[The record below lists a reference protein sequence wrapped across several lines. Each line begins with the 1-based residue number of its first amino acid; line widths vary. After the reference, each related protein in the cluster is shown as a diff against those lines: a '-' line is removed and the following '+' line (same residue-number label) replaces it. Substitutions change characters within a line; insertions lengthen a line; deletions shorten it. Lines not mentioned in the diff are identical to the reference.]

1 MSKYF
6 NKFSATILLVI
17 FIILFSLTVYS
28 LISSNEIV
36 RDAELI
42 QYLIIADFTFLLIL
56 LIYLSI
62 FLINYIK
69 TRKREVIGLR
79 LFNKFFLFFGLFSII
94 PSGIILLAS
103 AIFFNIEMSTWLGPA
118 FKSTVNNSY
127 QLAQKY
133 IDQTEKNLITDSKFI
148 RNYVMA
154 ERLIDRD
161 IIQRFDI
168 ISVYNFTNDQKYIEH
183 FTEDKIELTEKNLSL
198 VSEITDDDITIF
210 YRNDQLFSK
219 INLSR
224 NNYLVLLKSID
235 LELLNY
241 YQNIV
246 ESYNA
251 INSIDQNKKNI
262 QITFF
267 TIYLILSTSLILIFI
282 IIGTNFSFKL
292 ARPIRDL
299 NSSINDLK
307 KGNINNLRITKI
319 EEKDDISQLTNS
331 FYSMSNTIINQRLNL
346 EKTNITINDQ
356 LNFINNIIENSPYGI
371 FVLNNN
377 ELIFQNT
384 ASEILAQDNLRS
396 FDSLK
401 ILINKNFDSNNS
413 KEDKIF
419 EKNIKIFIKN
429 VEKTFFIK
437 SVHIADN
444 SLFDQLIIFNDYTDL
459 ISAEKNNAIAEL
471 ARKISHEIKNPL
483 TPMLLSTEFLETQIE
498 EEELKNSVLSIKRQ
512 IFLIQN
518 LVNEFSNFARLPKS
532 NIKKIHFS
540 EILSIY
546 IDEYKRNYPKIS
558 FNQSIQNEVYI
569 NFDQSYIDI
578 ILNNLFKNSI
588 EALNNSSNPLIEI
601 SLNKNENHILFSFF
615 DNGPGYDGNVENLIK
630 PYFSTKNSSGLGL
643 PLIDKIIRDNN
654 GYLKIKTNN
663 YSGFKVEIKLNV

>member
-42 QYLIIADFTFLLIL
+42 QYLIITDFTFLLIL
-56 LIYLSI
+56 LIYISI
-62 FLINYIK
+62 FLINYFK
-69 TRKREVIGLR
+69 SRKREVVGLR

-148 RNYVMA
+148 RNYVLA

-168 ISVYNFTNDQKYIEH
+168 ISVYNFINKQKYIEH

-210 YRNDQLFSK
+210 YQNNQLFSK

-307 KGNINNLRITKI
+307 KGNFNNLRISKI

-356 LNFINNIIENSPYGI
+356 LNFINNIIENSPYGV
-371 FVLNNN
+371 FVLNKND
-377 ELIFQNT
+377 LIFQNT
-384 ASEILAQDNLRS
+384 ASEILSQDNLSS
-396 FDSLK
+396 FENLK
-401 ILINKNFDSNNS
+401 KLINKNLDNNIS
-413 KEDKIF
+413 TEDKIF
-419 EKNIKIFIKN
+419 ERNIKIFINKI
-429 VEKTFFIK
+429 EKTFFIK
-437 SVHIADN
+437 SVHIANN

-483 TPMLLSTEFLETQIE
+483 TPMLLSTEFLETQIDD
-498 EEELKNSVLSIKRQ
+498 EELKNSILSIKRQ

-518 LVNEFSNFARLPKS
+518 LVNEFSNFARLPKAI
-532 NIKKIHFS
+532 NKKINFS
-540 EILSIY
+540 EILLIY
-546 IDEYKRNYPKIS
+546 IDEYKRNYPNIS
-558 FNQSIQNEVYI
+558 FNQSIQNEIYI
-569 NFDQSYIDI
+569 KFDQSYVDI

-588 EALNNSSNPLIEI
+588 EALEGSSNPIIEI
-601 SLNKNENHILFSFF
+601 SLNNYENHILFSFF
-615 DNGPGYDGNVENLIK
+615 DNGPGYEGDVENLIK

-654 GYLKIKTNN
+654 GNLKIKTNN

>member
-1 MSKYF
+1 M
-6 NKFSATILLVI
+6 
-17 FIILFSLTVYS
+17 
-28 LISSNEIV
+28 
-36 RDAELI
+36 
-42 QYLIIADFTFLLIL
+42 

-69 TRKREVIGLR
+69 SKKREVVGLR

-148 RNYVMA
+148 RNYVLA

-168 ISVYNFTNDQKYIEH
+168 ISVYNVSNDQKFIEH
-183 FTEDKIELTEKNLSL
+183 FTEDKIELTEDNISL
-198 VSEITDDDITIF
+198 VSKNTYEDITIF
-210 YRNDQLFSK
+210 YQNNQLFSK
-219 INLSR
+219 INLSN

-241 YQNIV
+241 YQNII

-267 TIYLILSTSLILIFI
+267 TIYIILSTSLILIFI

-299 NSSINDLK
+299 NSSIIALK
-307 KGNINNLRITKI
+307 KGNFNNTTVPKIN
-319 EEKDDISQLTNS
+319 EKDDISQLTNS
-331 FYSMSNTIINQRLNL
+331 FYSMSSTIINQKLNL

-356 LNFINNIIENSPYGI
+356 LKFINNIIENSPYGI
-371 FVLNNN
+371 FVLNDNK
-377 ELIFQNT
+377 LIFQNT
-384 ASEILAQDNLRS
+384 ASEILSQDNLTS
-396 FDSLK
+396 FESLK
-401 ILINKNFDSNNS
+401 KLLNKNFKKIELDINKN
-413 KEDKIF
+413 F
-419 EKNIKIFIKN
+419 EKNIKISIN
-429 VEKTFFIK
+429 QIEKTFFIK
-437 SVHIADN
+437 SVYISNN

-483 TPMLLSTEFLETQIE
+483 TPMLLSTEFLETQISD
-498 EEELKNSVLSIKRQ
+498 EELKNSVLSIKRQ

-518 LVNEFSNFARLPKS
+518 LVNEFSNFARLPKA
-532 NIKKIHFS
+532 NNKKINLS
-540 EILSIY
+540 EIFLIY
-546 IDEYKRNYPKIS
+546 IDEYKRNYPKII
-558 FNQSIQNEVYI
+558 FNQSIQSDIFIIY
-569 NFDQSYIDI
+569 DQSYIDI

-588 EALNNSSNPLIEI
+588 EALEKASNPTIEI
-601 SLNKNENHILFSFF
+601 NLSYQEKHVLLTFF
-615 DNGPGYDGNVENLIK
+615 DNGPGYEGDIENLIK

-643 PLIDKIIRDNN
+643 PLINKIISDNN
-654 GYLKIKTNN
+654 GSLKINTNN

>member
-1 MSKYF
+1 M
-6 NKFSATILLVI
+6 
-17 FIILFSLTVYS
+17 
-28 LISSNEIV
+28 
-36 RDAELI
+36 
-42 QYLIIADFTFLLIL
+42 
-56 LIYLSI
+56 IYLSI
-62 FLINYIK
+62 LLINYIK
-69 TRKREVIGLR
+69 SRKREVVGLR

-94 PSGIILLAS
+94 PSGIILLVS

-168 ISVYNFTNDQKYIEH
+168 ISVYNFVNNQKYIEH

-210 YRNDQLFSK
+210 YQNNQLFSK

-307 KGNINNLRITKI
+307 KGNFNNLRISKI

-356 LNFINNIIENSPYGI
+356 LNFINNIIENSPNGV
-371 FVLNNN
+371 FVLNKND
-377 ELIFQNT
+377 LIFQNT
-384 ASEILAQDNLRS
+384 ASEILSQDNLSS
-396 FDSLK
+396 FENLK
-401 ILINKNFDSNNS
+401 KLINKNFDNNIS
-413 KEDKIF
+413 IEDKIF
-419 EKNIKIFIKN
+419 EKNIKIFINKI
-429 VEKTFFIK
+429 EKTFFIK
-437 SVHIADN
+437 SVHIANN

-483 TPMLLSTEFLETQIE
+483 TPMLLSTEFLETQIDD
-498 EEELKNSVLSIKRQ
+498 EELKNSILSIKRQ

-518 LVNEFSNFARLPKS
+518 LVNEFSNFARLPKAI
-532 NIKKIHFS
+532 NKKINFS
-540 EILSIY
+540 EILLIY
-546 IDEYKRNYPKIS
+546 IDEYKRNYPNIS

-569 NFDQSYIDI
+569 KFDQSYIDI

-588 EALNNSSNPLIEI
+588 EALEGSSNPIIEI
-601 SLNKNENHILFSFF
+601 SLNNYENHILFSFF
-615 DNGPGYDGNVENLIK
+615 DNGPGYEGDVENLIK

-654 GYLKIKTNN
+654 GNLKIKTNN

>member
-1 MSKYF
+1 MTKYF
-6 NKFSATILLVI
+6 NKFSATILLTI

-42 QYLIIADFTFLLIL
+42 QYLVIADFAFLLIL
-56 LIYLSI
+56 LIYLI
-62 FLINYIK
+62 LFLINYFK
-69 TRKREVIGLR
+69 SKRREIVGLR

-94 PSGIILLAS
+94 PSGIILLTS

-148 RNYVMA
+148 RNYVLA
-154 ERLIDRD
+154 ERLIDRN

-168 ISVYNFTNDQKYIEH
+168 MSVYNFSNDQKNIEH
-183 FTEDKIELTEKNLSL
+183 FTEDKVELSKENLRLSL
-198 VSEITDDDITIF
+198 ENTENDITIF
-210 YRNDQLFSK
+210 YENNQLFSK
-219 INLSR
+219 INLSE
-224 NNYLVLLKSID
+224 NNFLILLKSID

-267 TIYLILSTSLILIFI
+267 TIYIILSTSLILIFI
-282 IIGTNFSFKL
+282 IIGGNFSFKL
-292 ARPIRDL
+292 AKPIREL
-299 NSSINDLK
+299 NISIIALK
-307 KGNINNLRITKI
+307 KGNFKNLKI
-319 EEKDDISQLTNS
+319 SKTDDKDDISQLTNS
-331 FYSMSNTIINQRLNL
+331 FYSMSNTIINQRLSL

-377 ELIFQNT
+377 NLIFQNSASGILSQNNLT
-384 ASEILAQDNLRS
+384 AFESFKKIMGLSEINS
-396 FDSLK
+396 SLNG
-401 ILINKNFDSNNS
+401 NKN
-413 KEDKIF
+413 F
-419 EKNIKIFIKN
+419 EKNINFIVNKT
-429 VEKTFFIK
+429 EKSFFVK
-437 SVHIADN
+437 SLYIPNN
-444 SLFDQLIIFNDYTDL
+444 SLFDQLIIFNDYTNL
-459 ISAEKNNAIAEL
+459 IAAEKNNAIADL

-483 TPMLLSTEFLETQIE
+483 TPMLLSTEYLESEIDN
-498 EEELKNSVLSIKRQ
+498 EELKNSIQSIKRQ

-518 LVNEFSNFARLPKS
+518 LVNEFSNFARLPKAI
-532 NIKKIHFS
+532 NKKINLS

-546 IDEYKRNYPKIS
+546 IEEYKRNYPKIT
-558 FNQSIQNEVYI
+558 FNQKINKDIYI
-569 NFDQSYIDI
+569 FFDQSYIDI
-578 ILNNLFKNSI
+578 ILNNLFKNAI
-588 EALNNSSNPLIEI
+588 EALEKTSVPSIEI
-601 SLNKNENHILFSFF
+601 SLIKSDNYIVFTFF
-615 DNGPGYDGNVENLIK
+615 DNGPGYDEEVNNLLK

-643 PLIDKIIRDNN
+643 SLISKIIKENN
-654 GYLKIKTNN
+654 GILDIKTNK

>member
-1 MSKYF
+1 M
-6 NKFSATILLVI
+6 
-17 FIILFSLTVYS
+17 
-28 LISSNEIV
+28 
-36 RDAELI
+36 
-42 QYLIIADFTFLLIL
+42 
-56 LIYLSI
+56 
-62 FLINYIK
+62 INYVK
-69 TRKREVIGLR
+69 SRKREVVGLR

-148 RNYVMA
+148 RNYVLA

-168 ISVYNFTNDQKYIEH
+168 ISVYNFVNDQKYIEH
-183 FTEDKIELTEKNLSL
+183 FTDVKIELTEKNLSL
-198 VSEITDDDITIF
+198 VTENTDDDITIF
-210 YRNDQLFSK
+210 YQNDQLFSK
-219 INLSR
+219 INLSK

-267 TIYLILSTSLILIFI
+267 TIYIILSTSLILIFI
-282 IIGTNFSFKL
+282 IIGSNFSFKL
-292 ARPIRDL
+292 ARPIREL
-299 NSSINDLK
+299 NSSINNLK
-307 KGNINNLRITKI
+307 KGNFNILKISKI

-356 LNFINNIIENSPYGI
+356 LNFINNIIENSPYGV

-377 ELIFQNT
+377 ELIFQNS
-384 ASEILAQDNLRS
+384 ASEILSQDNMSS
-396 FDSLK
+396 FENLK
-401 ILINKNFDSNNS
+401 KLINKNFDNNNS

-419 EKNIKIFIKN
+419 EKNIKILIKN
-429 VEKTFFIK
+429 IEKTFFIK
-437 SVHIADN
+437 SVHIANN

-498 EEELKNSVLSIKRQ
+498 DEELKNSILSIKRQ

-518 LVNEFSNFARLPKS
+518 LVNEFSNFARLPKAI
-532 NIKKIHFS
+532 NKKINFS
-540 EILSIY
+540 EILLIY
-546 IDEYKRNYPKIS
+546 IDEYKRNYPNIS
-558 FNQSIQNEVYI
+558 FNQSIQNDVYI

-588 EALNNSSNPLIEI
+588 EALGNSSNPMIEI
-601 SLNKNENHILFSFF
+601 SLNNYENHILFSFF

-654 GYLKIKTNN
+654 GNLKIKTNN

>member
-1 MSKYF
+1 M
-6 NKFSATILLVI
+6 
-17 FIILFSLTVYS
+17 
-28 LISSNEIV
+28 
-36 RDAELI
+36 
-42 QYLIIADFTFLLIL
+42 
-56 LIYLSI
+56 
-62 FLINYIK
+62 INYIK
-69 TRKREVIGLR
+69 SRKREVVGLR

-148 RNYVMA
+148 RNYVLA

-168 ISVYNFTNDQKYIEH
+168 ISVYNFVNDQKYIEH
-183 FTEDKIELTEKNLSL
+183 FTDDKIELTEKNLSL
-198 VSEITDDDITIF
+198 VSKITEDDITIF
-210 YRNDQLFSK
+210 YQNNQLFSK

-307 KGNINNLRITKI
+307 KGNFNNLRISKI

-384 ASEILAQDNLRS
+384 ASEILSQDNLSS
-396 FDSLK
+396 FENLK
-401 ILINKNFDSNNS
+401 KLINKSFDNNNS
-413 KEDKIF
+413 IENKIF
-419 EKNIKIFIKN
+419 EKNIKILIKN
-429 VEKTFFIK
+429 IEKTFFIK
-437 SVHIADN
+437 SVHIANN

-483 TPMLLSTEFLETQIE
+483 TPMLLSTEFLETQIDD
-498 EEELKNSVLSIKRQ
+498 EELKNSILSIKRQ

-518 LVNEFSNFARLPKS
+518 LVNEFSNFARLPKAI
-532 NIKKIHFS
+532 NKKINFS
-540 EILSIY
+540 EILLIY
-546 IDEYKRNYPKIS
+546 IDEYKRNYPNIS

-588 EALNNSSNPLIEI
+588 EALGSSSNPIIEI
-601 SLNKNENHILFSFF
+601 SLNNNENHILFSFF

-654 GYLKIKTNN
+654 GNLKIKTNN

>member
-6 NKFSATILLVI
+6 NKFSAFVLLVI

-28 LISSNEIV
+28 LIASNEIV

-42 QYLIIADFTFLLIL
+42 QYLIIADFIFLLIL

-62 FLINYIK
+62 LFINYIK
-69 TRKREVIGLR
+69 SRKREVVGLR

-148 RNYVMA
+148 RNYVIA

-168 ISVYNFTNDQKYIEH
+168 ISVYNFSKDQKFIEH
-183 FTEDKIELTEKNLSL
+183 FTKDKIELTEENLSL
-198 VSEITDDDITIF
+198 VQEITENDITIF
-210 YRNDQLFSK
+210 FQNNQLFSK

-241 YQNIV
+241 YQNII

-267 TIYLILSTSLILIFI
+267 TIYIILSTSLIIIFI

-299 NSSINDLK
+299 NSSINELK
-307 KGNINNLRITKI
+307 KGNFSKLKI
-319 EEKDDISQLTNS
+319 SKIDEKDDISQLTNS
-331 FYSMSNTIINQRLNL
+331 FYSMSNTIINQKLNL
-346 EKTNITINDQ
+346 EKTNLTINDQ

-371 FVLNNN
+371 FVLNDNK
-377 ELIFQNT
+377 LIFQNT
-384 ASEILAQDNLRS
+384 AS
-396 FDSLK
+396 K
-401 ILINKNFDSNNS
+401 ILSQNNLSPFENLKMLVNQNPNNNNFELGKN
-413 KEDKIF
+413 F
-419 EKNIKIFIKN
+419 EKNIRILIN
-429 VEKTFFIK
+429 QIEKTFFIK
-437 SVHIADN
+437 SINISNN

-483 TPMLLSTEFLETQIE
+483 TPMLLSTEFLETQIDD
-498 EEELKNSVLSIKRQ
+498 EELKNSILSIKRQ

-518 LVNEFSNFARLPKS
+518 LVNEFSNFARLPKA
-532 NIKKIHFS
+532 NNKKINLS
-540 EILSIY
+540 EILLIY
-546 IDEYKRNYPKIS
+546 IDEYKRNYPKIT
-558 FNQSIQNEVYI
+558 FNQVVQNDINI

-588 EALNNSSNPLIEI
+588 EALNKSSNPIIEI
-601 SLNKNENHILFSFF
+601 SLVKHVDHILISFF
-615 DNGPGYDGNVENLIK
+615 DNGPGYDGNVDNLIK

-654 GYLKIKTNN
+654 GSLKIKTNN

>member
-6 NKFSATILLVI
+6 NKFSASILISI

-28 LISSNEIV
+28 LISSDEIV

-42 QYLIIADFTFLLIL
+42 QYLVIADFTFLLIL
-56 LIYLSI
+56 LIYLII
-62 FLINYIK
+62 FLINYFK
-69 TRKREVIGLR
+69 SKKREIIGLR

-94 PSGIILLAS
+94 PSGIILLTS

-148 RNYVMA
+148 RNYVLA

-168 ISVYNFTNDQKYIEH
+168 MSVYSMSNDQKYIEH
-183 FTEDKIELTEKNLSL
+183 FTEDKVELSEENLSL
-198 VSEITDDDITIF
+198 VLKNTENDITI
-210 YRNDQLFSK
+210 YYQNNQLFSK
-219 INLSR
+219 INLSE
-224 NNYLVLLKSID
+224 NNFLVLLKSID

-267 TIYLILSTSLILIFI
+267 TIYIILSTSLILIFI
-282 IIGTNFSFKL
+282 IIGGNFSFKL
-292 ARPIRDL
+292 AKPIREL
-299 NSSINDLK
+299 NTSIIALK
-307 KGNINNLRITKI
+307 KGNFKNLKI
-319 EEKDDISQLTNS
+319 SKSDDKDDISQLTNS
-331 FYSMSNTIINQRLNL
+331 FYSMSNTIINQKLSL

-377 ELIFQNT
+377 NLIFQNSASSILSQNNLT
-384 ASEILAQDNLRS
+384 AFESFKKIMGLSEIKSGLND
-396 FDSLK
+396 
-401 ILINKNFDSNNS
+401 NKN
-413 KEDKIF
+413 F
-419 EKNIKIFIKN
+419 EKNINFIVNKT
-429 VEKTFFIK
+429 EKSFFVK
-437 SVHIADN
+437 SLYIPNN
-444 SLFDQLIIFNDYTDL
+444 SLFDQLIIFNDYTNL
-459 ISAEKNNAIAEL
+459 IAAEKNNAIADL

-483 TPMLLSTEFLETQIE
+483 TPMLLSTEYLESEIDN
-498 EEELKNSVLSIKRQ
+498 EELKNSIQSIKRQ

-518 LVNEFSNFARLPKS
+518 LVNEFSNFARLPKAI
-532 NIKKIHFS
+532 NKKINLS

-546 IDEYKRNYPKIS
+546 IEEYKRNYPKIT
-558 FNQSIQNEVYI
+558 FNQNINKDIYI
-569 NFDQSYIDI
+569 FFDQSYIDI
-578 ILNNLFKNSI
+578 ILNNLFKNAI
-588 EALNNSSNPLIEI
+588 EALEKTSVPSIDI
-601 SLNKNENHILFSFF
+601 SLIKSDNYIVFTFF
-615 DNGPGYDGNVENLIK
+615 DNGPGYDEDVNNLLK

-643 PLIDKIIRDNN
+643 SLISKIIKENN
-654 GYLKIKTNN
+654 GILDIKTNK

>member
-6 NKFSATILLVI
+6 NKFSATILLII

-28 LISSNEIV
+28 LISSNEVV
-36 RDAELI
+36 RDAEVI
-42 QYLIIADFTFLLIL
+42 QYLIIADFTFFLIL

-69 TRKREVIGLR
+69 TRKRDIVGLR

-168 ISVYNFTNDQKYIEH
+168 ISVYNFVNNQKYIEH
-183 FTEDKIELTEKNLSL
+183 FTEDKIELTEKNLGL

-210 YRNDQLFSK
+210 YQNNQLFSK
-219 INLSR
+219 INLSS

-299 NSSINDLK
+299 NSSINALK
-307 KGNINNLRITKI
+307 KGNFNNIRITKI

-331 FYSMSNTIINQRLNL
+331 FYNMSNTIINQRLNL

-384 ASEILAQDNLRS
+384 ASEILSQGNLSS
-396 FDSLK
+396 FESLK
-401 ILINKNFDSNNS
+401 TLINKNFDSNNS
-413 KEDKIF
+413 EDDKNF

-429 VEKTFFIK
+429 LEKTFFVK
-437 SVHIADN
+437 SVHIAQN

-483 TPMLLSTEFLETQIE
+483 TPMLLSTEYLESQIDE
-498 EEELKNSVLSIKRQ
+498 EDLKNSILSIKRQ

-518 LVNEFSNFARLPKS
+518 LVNEFSNFARLPKA
-532 NIKKIHFS
+532 NNKKIHLS

-558 FNQSIQNEVYI
+558 FTQSIQSEVYI

-588 EALNNSSNPLIEI
+588 EALGNSSNPLIEI
-601 SLNKNENHILFSFF
+601 SLNKNENNIIFSFF

-654 GYLKIKTNN
+654 GNLKIKTNN

>member
-1 MSKYF
+1 M
-6 NKFSATILLVI
+6 
-17 FIILFSLTVYS
+17 
-28 LISSNEIV
+28 
-36 RDAELI
+36 
-42 QYLIIADFTFLLIL
+42 
-56 LIYLSI
+56 
-62 FLINYIK
+62 INYIK
-69 TRKREVIGLR
+69 TKKREVIGLR

-210 YRNDQLFSK
+210 YQNDQLFSK

-384 ASEILAQDNLRS
+384 ASEILAQDNLSS

-401 ILINKNFDSNNS
+401 ILINKNLDSNNS

-615 DNGPGYDGNVENLIK
+615 DNGPGYEGDVKNLIK

-643 PLIDKIIRDNN
+643 PLIDKIISDNN
-654 GYLKIKTNN
+654 GSLKIKTNN

>member
-1 MSKYF
+1 M
-6 NKFSATILLVI
+6 
-17 FIILFSLTVYS
+17 
-28 LISSNEIV
+28 
-36 RDAELI
+36 
-42 QYLIIADFTFLLIL
+42 
-56 LIYLSI
+56 
-62 FLINYIK
+62 INYVK
-69 TRKREVIGLR
+69 SRKREVIGLR

-148 RNYVMA
+148 RNYVIA

-168 ISVYNFTNDQKYIEH
+168 ISVYNFVNDQKYIEY
-183 FTEDKIELTEKNLSL
+183 FTDDKIELTEKNLSL
-198 VSEITDDDITIF
+198 VSEITEDDITIF
-210 YRNDQLFSK
+210 YQNNQLFSK

-307 KGNINNLRITKI
+307 KGNFNNLRISKI

-346 EKTNITINDQ
+346 EKTNVTINDQ

-384 ASEILAQDNLRS
+384 ASEILSQDNLSS
-396 FDSLK
+396 FENLK
-401 ILINKNFDSNNS
+401 KLINKSFENNNS
-413 KEDKIF
+413 IENKIF

-429 VEKTFFIK
+429 IEKTFFIK
-437 SVHIADN
+437 SVHIANN

-483 TPMLLSTEFLETQIE
+483 TPMLLSTEFLETQIDD
-498 EEELKNSVLSIKRQ
+498 EELKNSILSIKRQ

-518 LVNEFSNFARLPKS
+518 LVNEFSNFARLPKAI
-532 NIKKIHFS
+532 NKKINFS
-540 EILSIY
+540 EILLIY
-546 IDEYKRNYPKIS
+546 IDEYKRNYPNIS

-588 EALNNSSNPLIEI
+588 EALGSSSNPIIEI
-601 SLNKNENHILFSFF
+601 SLNNNENHILFSFF

-654 GYLKIKTNN
+654 GNLKIKTNS

>member
-6 NKFSATILLVI
+6 NKFSATILLTI

-42 QYLIIADFTFLLIL
+42 QYLIIADFIFLLIL

-62 FLINYIK
+62 FIIKYIK
-69 TRKREVIGLR
+69 IRKREVIGLR

-148 RNYVMA
+148 RNYVIA
-154 ERLIDRD
+154 ERLIDRN

-168 ISVYNFTNDQKYIEH
+168 ISVYNFVNDQKYIEH
-183 FTEDKIELTEKNLSL
+183 FTDDKIELTEKNLSL
-198 VSEITDDDITIF
+198 VSEITEDDITIF
-210 YRNDQLFSK
+210 YQNDQLFSK

-267 TIYLILSTSLILIFI
+267 TIYIILSTSLIIIFI

-299 NSSINDLK
+299 NLSINELK
-307 KGNINNLRITKI
+307 KGNFNNLKI
-319 EEKDDISQLTNS
+319 SKIDDRDDISQLNNS
-331 FYSMSNTIINQRLNL
+331 FFNMSSTIINQRLNL

-377 ELIFQNT
+377 KLIFQNT
-384 ASEILAQDNLRS
+384 ASKVLSQDNLS
-396 FDSLK
+396 PFENLK
-401 ILINKNFDSNNS
+401 KLIKKNTNKDNFEIEKN
-413 KEDKIF
+413 F
-419 EKNIKIFIKN
+419 EKNIRIFIN
-429 VEKTFFIK
+429 QIEKTFFIK
-437 SVHIADN
+437 SINIFNN

-483 TPMLLSTEFLETQIE
+483 TPMLLSTEFLETQIDD
-498 EEELKNSVLSIKRQ
+498 EELKNSILSIKRQ

-518 LVNEFSNFARLPKS
+518 LVNEFSNFARLPKA
-532 NIKKIHFS
+532 NNNKINLS
-540 EILSIY
+540 EILLIY
-546 IDEYKRNYPKIS
+546 LDEYKRNYPKIT
-558 FNQSIQNEVYI
+558 FNQSVQNDVNI
-569 NFDQSYIDI
+569 IFDQSYIDI

-588 EALNNSSNPLIEI
+588 EALEKSSNPIIEI
-601 SLNKNENHILFSFF
+601 TLVKNDYNIILSFF
-615 DNGPGYDGNVENLIK
+615 DNGPGYDGNIDNLIK
-630 PYFSTKNSSGLGL
+630 PYYSTKNSSGLGL
-643 PLIDKIIRDNN
+643 PLINKIIRDNN
-654 GYLKIKTNN
+654 GTMKIKTNN
-663 YSGFKVEIKLNV
+663 YSGFKVDIKLNV

>member
-6 NKFSATILLVI
+6 NKFSASILISI

-42 QYLIIADFTFLLIL
+42 QYLFIADFTFLLIL
-56 LIYLSI
+56 LIYLII
-62 FLINYIK
+62 FLINYFK
-69 TRKREVIGLR
+69 SKKREIIGLR

-127 QLAQKY
+127 QLAKKY

-148 RNYVMA
+148 RNYVLA

-168 ISVYNFTNDQKYIEH
+168 MSVYNVLNDQKYIEYI
-183 FTEDKIELTEKNLSL
+183 TEDKVELTKENLSL
-198 VSEITDDDITIF
+198 VLKKTENDITIYF
-210 YRNDQLFSK
+210 QNNQLFSK
-219 INLSR
+219 INISE
-224 NNYLVLLKSID
+224 NNFLVLLKSID

-251 INSIDQNKKNI
+251 INSIDKNKKNI

-267 TIYLILSTSLILIFI
+267 TIYIILSTSLILIFI
-282 IIGTNFSFKL
+282 IIGGNFSFKL
-292 ARPIRDL
+292 AKPIREL
-299 NSSINDLK
+299 NTSIIALK
-307 KGNINNLRITKI
+307 KGNFKNLKI
-319 EEKDDISQLTNS
+319 SKSDDRDDISQLTNS
-331 FYSMSNTIINQRLNL
+331 FYSMSNTIINQKINL

-371 FVLNNN
+371 FVLNKNN
-377 ELIFQNT
+377 LVFQNSASGILSQNNLT
-384 ASEILAQDNLRS
+384 AFESFKKLIGFNEIKSDLN
-396 FDSLK
+396 
-401 ILINKNFDSNNS
+401 IKN
-413 KEDKIF
+413 F
-419 EKNIKIFIKN
+419 EKNINFIVNK
-429 VEKTFFIK
+429 VEKSFFVK
-437 SVHIADN
+437 SLFIPNN
-444 SLFDQLIIFNDYTDL
+444 SLFDQLIIFNDYTNL
-459 ISAEKNNAIAEL
+459 IAAEKNNAIADL

-483 TPMLLSTEFLETQIE
+483 TPMLLSTEFLESEIDN
-498 EEELKNSVLSIKRQ
+498 EELKNSIQSIKRQ

-518 LVNEFSNFARLPKS
+518 LVNEFSNFARLPKAI
-532 NIKKIHFS
+532 NKKLNLS

-546 IDEYKRNYPKIS
+546 VEEYKRNYPKIKFS
-558 FNQSIQNEVYI
+558 QNINKEIYI
-569 NFDQSYIDI
+569 NFDQSYVDI

-588 EALNNSSNPLIEI
+588 EALENTPNPSIEI
-601 SLNKNENHILFSFF
+601 NISKFDNYILFTFF
-615 DNGPGYDGNVENLIK
+615 DNGPGYDEDVNNLLK

-643 PLIDKIIRDNN
+643 SLINKIIKENK
-654 GYLKIKTNN
+654 GSLEIKTNK

>member
-1 MSKYF
+1 
-6 NKFSATILLVI
+6 LVI

-62 FLINYIK
+62 FLINYVK
-69 TRKREVIGLR
+69 SRKREVIGLR

-133 IDQTEKNLITDSKFI
+133 IDQTERNLITDSKFI
-148 RNYVMA
+148 RNYVLA

-168 ISVYNFTNDQKYIEH
+168 ISVYNFVNNQKFIEH
-183 FTEDKIELTEKNLSL
+183 FTEDEIKLTEKNLSL
-198 VSEITDDDITIF
+198 VSEVTNDDITIF
-210 YRNDQLFSK
+210 YQNNQLFSK

-307 KGNINNLRITKI
+307 KGNFNNIRISKI

-346 EKTNITINDQ
+346 EKTNVTINDQ

-384 ASEILAQDNLRS
+384 ASEILSQDNLSS
-396 FDSLK
+396 FENLK
-401 ILINKNFDSNNS
+401 KLINKSFDNNNFIEN
-413 KEDKIF
+413 KIF
-419 EKNIKIFIKN
+419 EKNIKILIKN
-429 VEKTFFIK
+429 IEKTFFIK
-437 SVHIADN
+437 SVHIANN

-483 TPMLLSTEFLETQIE
+483 TPMLLSTEFLETQIDD
-498 EEELKNSVLSIKRQ
+498 EELKNSILSIKRQ

-518 LVNEFSNFARLPKS
+518 LVNEFSNFARLPKA
-532 NIKKIHFS
+532 NNKKINFS
-540 EILSIY
+540 EILLIY
-546 IDEYKRNYPKIS
+546 IDEYKRNYPNIS

-588 EALNNSSNPLIEI
+588 EALGNSSNPIIEI
-601 SLNKNENHILFSFF
+601 SLNNNKNHILFSFF

-643 PLIDKIIRDNN
+643 SLIDKIIRDNN
-654 GYLKIKTNN
+654 GNLKIKTNN

>member
-1 MSKYF
+1 M
-6 NKFSATILLVI
+6 
-17 FIILFSLTVYS
+17 
-28 LISSNEIV
+28 
-36 RDAELI
+36 
-42 QYLIIADFTFLLIL
+42 
-56 LIYLSI
+56 
-62 FLINYIK
+62 INYIK

-210 YRNDQLFSK
+210 YRNNQLFSK

-384 ASEILAQDNLRS
+384 ASDILAQDNLRS
-396 FDSLK
+396 FDSFK

-498 EEELKNSVLSIKRQ
+498 EEELKNSILSIKRQ

-540 EILSIY
+540 EILLIY

>member
-1 MSKYF
+1 MTKYF
-6 NKFSATILLVI
+6 NKFSATILLTI

-42 QYLIIADFTFLLIL
+42 QYLVITDFVFLLIL
-56 LIYLSI
+56 LIYLI
-62 FLINYIK
+62 LFLVNYFK
-69 TRKREVIGLR
+69 SKRREIVGLR

-94 PSGIILLAS
+94 PSGIILLTS

-148 RNYVMA
+148 RNYVLA
-154 ERLIDRD
+154 ERLIDRN

-168 ISVYNFTNDQKYIEH
+168 MSVYNFSNDQKNIEH
-183 FTEDKIELTEKNLSL
+183 FTEDKVELSKENLSL
-198 VSEITDDDITIF
+198 SLENTENDITIF
-210 YRNDQLFSK
+210 YENNQLFSK
-219 INLSR
+219 INLSE
-224 NNYLVLLKSID
+224 NNFLILLKSID

-267 TIYLILSTSLILIFI
+267 TIYIILSTSLILIFI
-282 IIGTNFSFKL
+282 IIGGNFSFKL
-292 ARPIRDL
+292 AKPIREL
-299 NSSINDLK
+299 NISIIALK
-307 KGNINNLRITKI
+307 KGNFKNLKI
-319 EEKDDISQLTNS
+319 SKTDDKDDISQLTNS
-331 FYSMSNTIINQRLNL
+331 FYSMSNTIINQRLSL

-377 ELIFQNT
+377 NLIFQNSASDIISQNNLT
-384 ASEILAQDNLRS
+384 AFESFKKIMGLSEINS
-396 FDSLK
+396 SLNG
-401 ILINKNFDSNNS
+401 NKN
-413 KEDKIF
+413 F
-419 EKNIKIFIKN
+419 EKNINFIVNKT
-429 VEKTFFIK
+429 EKSFFVK
-437 SVHIADN
+437 SLYIPNN
-444 SLFDQLIIFNDYTDL
+444 SLFDQLIIFNDYTNL
-459 ISAEKNNAIAEL
+459 IAAEKNNAIADL

-483 TPMLLSTEFLETQIE
+483 TPMLLSTEYLESEIDN
-498 EEELKNSVLSIKRQ
+498 EELKNSIQSIKRQ

-518 LVNEFSNFARLPKS
+518 LVNEFSNFARLPKAI
-532 NIKKIHFS
+532 IKKINLS

-546 IDEYKRNYPKIS
+546 IEEYKRNYPKIT
-558 FNQSIQNEVYI
+558 FNQKINKDIYI
-569 NFDQSYIDI
+569 FFDQSYIDI
-578 ILNNLFKNSI
+578 ILNNLFKNAI
-588 EALNNSSNPLIEI
+588 EALEKTSVPSIEI
-601 SLNKNENHILFSFF
+601 SLIKSDNYIVFTFF
-615 DNGPGYDGNVENLIK
+615 DNGPGYDEEVNNLLK

-643 PLIDKIIRDNN
+643 SLISKIIKENN
-654 GYLKIKTNN
+654 GILDIKTNK

>member
-1 MSKYF
+1 
-6 NKFSATILLVI
+6 
-17 FIILFSLTVYS
+17 
-28 LISSNEIV
+28 
-36 RDAELI
+36 
-42 QYLIIADFTFLLIL
+42 
-56 LIYLSI
+56 
-62 FLINYIK
+62 
-69 TRKREVIGLR
+69 
-79 LFNKFFLFFGLFSII
+79 
-94 PSGIILLAS
+94 
-103 AIFFNIEMSTWLGPA
+103 
-118 FKSTVNNSY
+118 
-127 QLAQKY
+127 
-133 IDQTEKNLITDSKFI
+133 
-148 RNYVMA
+148 
-154 ERLIDRD
+154 
-161 IIQRFDI
+161 
-168 ISVYNFTNDQKYIEH
+168 
-183 FTEDKIELTEKNLSL
+183 
-198 VSEITDDDITIF
+198 
-210 YRNDQLFSK
+210 
-219 INLSR
+219 
-224 NNYLVLLKSID
+224 
-235 LELLNY
+235 
-241 YQNIV
+241 
-246 ESYNA
+246 
-251 INSIDQNKKNI
+251 
-262 QITFF
+262 
-267 TIYLILSTSLILIFI
+267 
-282 IIGTNFSFKL
+282 
-292 ARPIRDL
+292 
-299 NSSINDLK
+299 
-307 KGNINNLRITKI
+307 
-319 EEKDDISQLTNS
+319 
-331 FYSMSNTIINQRLNL
+331 MSNTIINQRLNL

-384 ASEILAQDNLRS
+384 ASDILAQDNLRS
-396 FDSLK
+396 FDSFK

-419 EKNIKIFIKN
+419 EKNIKIFIKDE
-429 VEKTFFIK
+429 EKTFFIK

-540 EILSIY
+540 EILLIY

>member
-1 MSKYF
+1 MSKYY
-6 NKFSATILLVI
+6 NKFSATILLIV

-42 QYLIIADFTFLLIL
+42 QYLIIADFIFLLIL

-62 FLINYIK
+62 FLINYFKI
-69 TRKREVIGLR
+69 RKREVIGLR
-79 LFNKFFLFFGLFSII
+79 LFNKFFLFFGLFSIL

-148 RNYVMA
+148 RNYVIA

-168 ISVYNFTNDQKYIEH
+168 ISVYNFSNDQKFIEH
-183 FTEDKIELTEKNLSL
+183 FTEDKIELTEENLNLVQKNT
-198 VSEITDDDITIF
+198 ENDITIF
-210 YRNDQLFSK
+210 FQYDQLFSK

-235 LELLNY
+235 SELLNY
-241 YQNIV
+241 YQNII

-267 TIYLILSTSLILIFI
+267 TIYIILSTSLIIIFI

-299 NSSINDLK
+299 NLSINELK
-307 KGNINNLRITKI
+307 KGNFNNLKI
-319 EEKDDISQLTNS
+319 SKIDDRDDISQLNNS
-331 FYSMSNTIINQRLNL
+331 FYNMSNTIINQRLNL

-384 ASEILAQDNLRS
+384 ASKVLSQDNLS
-396 FDSLK
+396 PFDNLK
-401 ILINKNFDSNNS
+401 KLINQNTNNNHLDV
-413 KEDKIF
+413 DKTF
-419 EKNIKIFIKN
+419 EKNITILIN
-429 VEKTFFIK
+429 QIEKTFFIK
-437 SVHIADN
+437 SINILNN

-483 TPMLLSTEFLETQIE
+483 TPLLLSTEFLETQIE
-498 EEELKNSVLSIKRQ
+498 DEDLKNSILSIKRQ

-518 LVNEFSNFARLPKS
+518 LVNEFSNFARLPKA
-532 NIKKIHFS
+532 NNKKINFS

-558 FNQSIQNEVYI
+558 FNQSIQNDVNI
-569 NFDQSYIDI
+569 IFDQSYVDI

-588 EALNNSSNPLIEI
+588 EALEKSTNPIIEI
-601 SLNKNENHILFSFF
+601 TLVKNDYHILLSFF
-615 DNGPGYDGNVENLIK
+615 DNGPGYDGNIDNLIK

-643 PLIDKIIRDNN
+643 PLINKIIRDNN
-654 GYLKIKTNN
+654 GTMKIKTNN
-663 YSGFKVEIKLNV
+663 YSGFKVDIQLNV

>member
-56 LIYLSI
+56 VIYLSI
-62 FLINYIK
+62 FLINYVK
-69 TRKREVIGLR
+69 SRKREVIGLR

-94 PSGIILLAS
+94 PSGIILLVS

-148 RNYVMA
+148 RNYVIA
-154 ERLIDRD
+154 ERLIDRN

-168 ISVYNFTNDQKYIEH
+168 ISVYNFVNDQKYIEH
-183 FTEDKIELTEKNLSL
+183 FTDDKIELTEKNLSL
-198 VSEITDDDITIF
+198 VSEITEDDITIF
-210 YRNDQLFSK
+210 YQNNQLFSK
-219 INLSR
+219 INLSK

-267 TIYLILSTSLILIFI
+267 TIYLILSISLILIFI

-307 KGNINNLRITKI
+307 KGNFNNSRIKKI

-346 EKTNITINDQ
+346 EKTNVTINDQ

-384 ASEILAQDNLRS
+384 ASEILSQDNLSS
-396 FDSLK
+396 FENFK
-401 ILINKNFDSNNS
+401 KLINKSFDNNNS
-413 KEDKIF
+413 IENKVF
-419 EKNIKIFIKN
+419 EKNIKILIKN
-429 VEKTFFIK
+429 IERTFFIK
-437 SVHIADN
+437 SVHIANN

-483 TPMLLSTEFLETQIE
+483 TPMLLSTEFLETQIDD
-498 EEELKNSVLSIKRQ
+498 EELKNSILSIKRQ

-518 LVNEFSNFARLPKS
+518 LVNEFSNFARLPKAI
-532 NIKKIHFS
+532 NKKINFS
-540 EILSIY
+540 EILLVY
-546 IDEYKRNYPKIS
+546 IDEYKRNYPNIS
-558 FNQSIQNEVYI
+558 FNQSIQNDVYI

-588 EALNNSSNPLIEI
+588 EALGNSSNPIIEI
-601 SLNKNENHILFSFF
+601 SLNNVENFILFSFF

-630 PYFSTKNSSGLGL
+630 PYFSTKKSSGLGL

-654 GYLKIKTNN
+654 GNLKIKTNN

>member
-1 MSKYF
+1 M
-6 NKFSATILLVI
+6 
-17 FIILFSLTVYS
+17 
-28 LISSNEIV
+28 
-36 RDAELI
+36 I
-42 QYLIIADFTFLLIL
+42 QYLTIADFTFLLIL

-69 TRKREVIGLR
+69 IKKREIVGLR
-79 LFNKFFLFFGLFSII
+79 LFNKFFLFFGLFSIV

-168 ISVYNFTNDQKYIEH
+168 ISVYNVLNDQKFIEH
-183 FTEDKIELTEKNLSL
+183 FTEDKTELTDENLFL
-198 VSEITDDDITIF
+198 VSENTENDITIYF
-210 YRNDQLFSK
+210 KNNQLFSK
-219 INLSR
+219 INISN

-241 YQNIV
+241 YQNII

-267 TIYLILSTSLILIFI
+267 TIYIILSTSLILIFI
-282 IIGTNFSFKL
+282 ILGTNFSFKL
-292 ARPIRDL
+292 ARPIREL
-299 NSSINDLK
+299 NSSIIAMK
-307 KGNINNLRITKI
+307 KGNFNNINFSKI
-319 EEKDDISQLTNS
+319 EEKDDISQLSNS
-331 FYSMSNTIINQRLNL
+331 FYSMSNTIINQKLNL

-356 LNFINNIIENSPYGI
+356 LKFINNIIESSPYGI
-371 FVLNNN
+371 FVLNDNK
-377 ELIFQNT
+377 LIFQNT
-384 ASEILAQDNLRS
+384 ASNILSLDNLS
-396 FDSLK
+396 PFENLK
-401 ILINKNFDSNNS
+401 KLMIKKSDKIDIELNKN
-413 KEDKIF
+413 F
-419 EKNIKIFIKN
+419 EKNIKIFIN
-429 VEKTFFIK
+429 QIEKTFFIK
-437 SVHIADN
+437 SVHILNN

-459 ISAEKNNAIAEL
+459 ILAEKNNAIAEL

-483 TPMLLSTEFLETQIE
+483 TPMLLSTEFLETQVNDE
-498 EEELKNSVLSIKRQ
+498 DLKNSINSIKRQ

-518 LVNEFSNFARLPKS
+518 LVNEFSNFARLPKA
-532 NIKKIHFS
+532 NNKKIHLS
-540 EILSIY
+540 EILLIY
-546 IDEYKRNYPKIS
+546 IDEYKRNYPKIT
-558 FNQSIQNEVYI
+558 FDQSIQNDVYFI
-569 NFDQSYIDI
+569 FDQSYVDI

-588 EALNNSSNPLIEI
+588 EALDKSTNPIIEI
-601 SLNKNENHILFSFF
+601 SLIQNESNISLSFF
-615 DNGPGYDGNVENLIK
+615 DNGPGYDGDIDNLIK

-643 PLIDKIIRDNN
+643 PLINKIISDNN
-654 GYLKIKTNN
+654 GSLKIKTNN
-663 YSGFKVEIKLNV
+663 YSGFRVEIELNV